1 MIRINLLKSDRT
13 DAPRAAGL
21 PAPKIKE
28 KKERKP
34 LEFNYSLIILL
45 GIVAIAALFYTQNKS
60 LKTEKD
66 LLEQAQ
72 QQKNQLR
79 DVVTTL
85 DQLEQQRAVFEK
97 KISLINTLK
106 SRQTIAIDILDQLS
120 RSLPEWVWLTEASY
134 AGDTVTVKGR
144 AINNNLVAEYISR
157 MEESPYFR
165 NVNVPS
171 STQKTTGNNV
181 YYEFTIT
188 ALYERPPQTEETE
201 AVPASVQEGR
211 Q

>member
-106 SRQTIAIDILDQLS
+106 SRQTIAIDILAQLS

-188 ALYERPPQTEETE
+188 ALY
-201 AVPASVQEGR
+201 
-211 Q
+211 